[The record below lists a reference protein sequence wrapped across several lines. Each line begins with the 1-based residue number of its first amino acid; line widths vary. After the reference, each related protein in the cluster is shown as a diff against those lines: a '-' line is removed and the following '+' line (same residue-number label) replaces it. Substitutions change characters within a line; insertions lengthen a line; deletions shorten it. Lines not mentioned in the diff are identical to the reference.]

1 MSTERLRFGVLG
13 AARIAPEVLVR
24 PAALRADVDVIA
36 IAARNE
42 ARARAFAVEHGI
54 PTAYGS
60 YEALLADPRI
70 DAVYI
75 ALPTALHARYSIT
88 ALAAGK
94 HVLCEKPFAANALE
108 AEAMVAAAASSGK
121 VLAEAFHYYYHPF
134 ADEMRTLGS
143 THLTS
148 RPVHVTAS
156 FFVPVDRP
164 DDFRRNFELGGGAF
178 LDLGCYP
185 IHWVRTLLGEEPTV
199 VSAEAAA
206 SGDIDEAM
214 SARLAFPSGA
224 TGVVE
229 CSMAR
234 SCKFAN
240 SIRATAGDTRLM
252 FSNPLIP
259 HAGNSIRLTIG
270 DERSMRTI
278 SGESS
283 YRYQLAAFVEA
294 IRGRAPMPTSGA
306 DSIANMRAIDGVYR
320 AAGLRLRGYTSGPIV
335 AM

>member
-178 LDLGCYP
+178 LDLRLLSHPLGTDAARRGANRG
-185 IHWVRTLLGEEPTV
+185 VRRGRRERRHRRSDV
-199 VSAEAAA
+199 
-206 SGDIDEAM
+206 
-214 SARLAFPSGA
+214 GA
-224 TGVVE
+224 PGI
-229 CSMAR
+229 S
-234 SCKFAN
+234 
-240 SIRATAGDTRLM
+240 
-252 FSNPLIP
+252 
-259 HAGNSIRLTIG
+259 
-270 DERSMRTI
+270 ERSNR
-278 SGESS
+278 
-283 YRYQLAAFVEA
+283 
-294 IRGRAPMPTSGA
+294 RGRMLDGA
-306 DSIANMRAIDGVYR
+306 VMQIREQHSRHSR
-320 AAGLRLRGYTSGPIV
+320 
-335 AM
+335 